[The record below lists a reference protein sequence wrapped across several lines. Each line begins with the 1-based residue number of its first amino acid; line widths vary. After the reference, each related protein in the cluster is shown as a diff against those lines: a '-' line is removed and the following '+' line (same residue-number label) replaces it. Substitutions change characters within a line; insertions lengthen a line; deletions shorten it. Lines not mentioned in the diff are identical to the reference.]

1 MKLLGKCHNFH
12 IGIYWNLEKKIIIII
27 KEKWNINYD
36 IVISYCRQLEEG
48 WMKFGNLRILK
59 TQKPQKLK

>member
-1 MKLLGKCHNFH
+1 MK
-12 IGIYWNLEKKIIIII
+12 
-27 KEKWNINYD
+27 INYN

-59 TQKPQKLK
+59 TQKPQKLKEILKTGYFFRQTWHNIGINLYDF